1 MSQNDSRLKLK
12 CGNLQLENPF
22 LLASGPPTAEG
33 DFIRKALSLGWGGAV
48 TKTINP
54 DSIEVADVSPRFGVV
69 KGGDGAI
76 VGFENIELISK
87 KPVAYWQTEVEKLK
101 KEYPRKVLIASIM
114 ADREKGSW
122 QTLAR
127 QMEHAGADA
136 LELNFSCP
144 HGMPEQG
151 LGSAIGQDPEIT
163 ATITRWVKEA
173 VKIPVIVKLSPNV
186 TDIQII
192 ARAAVDAGADML
204 AAINTVQCLI
214 GVDLDSLDPVP
225 SVEGYSTFGG
235 YSGYAIKP
243 IGLRCVAQIAQCV
256 AVPIMG
262 MGGICSWRDA
272 AEYLAAG
279 AGAVQVCTEVML
291 KGVGIIRSLQDG
303 LRKYLVQKGFESPE
317 PLVAAA
323 VKKLGS
329 HEQLS
334 RRYAAR
340 ANWAAPENCSECGKC
355 VSACGESGY
364 QAITLEDHQV
374 IIDNSRCDGCSL
386 CSHVCATGAI
396 QMRPAHLH

>member
-1 MSQNDSRLKLK
+1 M
-12 CGNLQLENPF
+12 
-22 LLASGPPTAEG
+22 
-33 DFIRKALSLGWGGAV
+33 I
-48 TKTINP
+48 
-54 DSIEVADVSPRFGVV
+54 
-69 KGGDGAI
+69 
-76 VGFENIELISK
+76 
-87 KPVAYWQTEVEKLK
+87 
-101 KEYPRKVLIASIM
+101 
-114 ADREKGSW
+114 
-122 QTLAR
+122 
-127 QMEHAGADA
+127 
-136 LELNFSCP
+136 
-144 HGMPEQG
+144 
-151 LGSAIGQDPEIT
+151 
-163 ATITRWVKEA
+163 
-173 VKIPVIVKLSPNV
+173 
-186 TDIQII
+186 
-192 ARAAVDAGADML
+192 

-214 GVDLDSLDPVP
+214 GVDLESLDPVP

-256 AVPIMG
+256 SVPIMG